1 MSFQAGAHRRATDN
15 RKRPALT
22 ACVAAVVLL
31 AVAGIAG
38 ATTAGHH
45 ASGPVWRPVVRQ
57 QTSAAHAAAIRK
69 PRWIN
74 GVEITEYYPIPES
87 FFRGARVRAP
97 GLRGAHRID
106 WLYSARGLTMEG
118 DGIGL
123 DGRRYHVEN
132 VGRGGWVDRKGRPSS
147 IGGGGDSFWRA
158 GGFYRN
164 AHRLLTFPLAG
175 GGWSNGAGVRY
186 VPLPGVTFGNGPSLP
201 LTYYHSLAV
210 DPSVIA
216 LGSRVYIPAY
226 RRHGGGWFIAQD
238 TGGAIGG
245 RHVDVFRSPPT
256 SPNDYGQLLQG
267 QRIYVIPPGKHAPK
281 SAPKQPSSTSSPSAG
296 GPSTT
301 VGTSGGTGG
310 G

>member
-22 ACVAAVVLL
+22 ACFAAVALL

-38 ATTAGHH
+38 ATAAGHH
-45 ASGPVWRPVVRQ
+45 ASRPVWRPVVRE
-57 QTSAAHAAAIRK
+57 QTPAAHAAAIRR

-87 FFRGARVRAP
+87 FFRGALVRAP
-97 GLRGAHRID
+97 GLRGTHRID

-123 DGRRYHVEN
+123 DGRKYHVEN
-132 VGRGGWVDRKGRPSS
+132 VGRGGWVDKQGPPELDRRRCG
-147 IGGGGDSFWRA
+147 IFWRA

-164 AHRLLTFPLAG
+164 AHRLLTFPLDG

-186 VPLPGVTFGNGPSLP
+186 VPLRGVTFGNGPSLP

-256 SPNDYGQLLQG
+256 SLNDEGQLLRG

-281 SAPKQPSSTSSPSAG
+281 SAPSASSPSSG

>member
-1 MSFQAGAHRRATDN
+1 MSFKAGAPDAHAIDN
-15 RKRPALT
+15 RKRRASTTCLAALT
-22 ACVAAVVLL
+22 LL
-31 AVAGIAG
+31 ATAAVAGATASHRDAG
-38 ATTAGHH
+38 TPT
-45 ASGPVWRPVVRQ
+45 WRPVVRQ
-57 QTSAAHAAAIRK
+57 QQAQAHASQIRR
-69 PRWIN
+69 PRWVN
-74 GVEITEYYPIPES
+74 GVEVTEYYPIPES
-87 FFRGARVRAP
+87 FFNGAKVRAP
-97 GLRGAHRID
+97 GLTGAHRID

-123 DGRRYHVEN
+123 DGHKYHVEN
-132 VGRGGWVDRKGRPSS
+132 VGSGGWVDKLGRPSS
-147 IGGGGDSFWRA
+147 IGTGSIFWRA

-164 AHRLLTFPLAG
+164 ARRQLTYPLDG
-175 GGWSNGAGVRY
+175 GGWSHGAGRRY
-186 VPLPGVTFGNGPSLP
+186 VGLRGVSFGNGPSLP

-256 SPNDYGQLLQG
+256 SPNDYGQLLRG
-267 QRIYVIPPGKHAPK
+267 QRIYVIPPGKHAPGN
-281 SAPKQPSSTSSPSAG
+281 PTQPSSPSAPTSSG
-296 GPSTT
+296 GGSQT